1 MTAAV
6 AATGSAVGRPGP
18 GRGRLV
24 ALSLGQLVSWG
35 VLYYGVIV
43 AGSRIAEQ
51 TGWSLALVTGLFSLG
66 LVVSAIAG
74 IAVGR
79 LLDARGPRL
88 VMTASSALAAAG
100 FVVVALAPT
109 PAVFALG
116 WVVTGAAQSAVL
128 YQAAFTVVT
137 RRYGERR
144 RGPLTVVTIAGGLA
158 STVFAPLIAG
168 LLTVLDWR
176 GAFLVLAGILAVVTI
191 PIHALALERSWP
203 PSTPHESAER
213 RTVGAVLRTRRF
225 WALELA
231 TLAVSGSVLVVTLA
245 AIPLFMERGLSFELA
260 ALGIGLLG
268 AGQLVGRL
276 LFLAAP
282 RLLAAH
288 PGPPWRALATTGALA
303 AVALALIG
311 LVPGPAWLLIGV
323 GALAGAVRGAQ
334 TLVQASS
341 VSDRW
346 GTRDYGAI
354 NGVFAAP
361 VTVVGALAPVLGI
374 LVAQSLG
381 SFAEM
386 AVLMAGVALVGAL
399 LARGS

>member
-1 MTAAV
+1 MS
-6 AATGSAVGRPGP
+6 GH
-18 GRGRLV
+18 GRLV
-24 ALSLGQLVSWG
+24 ALSLGQLVGWG

-51 TGWSLALVTGLFSLG
+51 TGWPLALVTGLFSLG
-66 LVVSAIAG
+66 LVVSALAG
-74 IAVGR
+74 IPVGR
-79 LLDARGPRL
+79 LLDARGPRS
-88 VMTASSALAAAG
+88 VMTVGSSLAAAG

-176 GAFLVLAGILAVVTI
+176 GTFVVLAGILAAVTI

-203 PSTPHESAER
+203 PSSPLVAHESGEH
-213 RTVGAVLRTRRF
+213 VGVGSVLRTRRF

-231 TLAVSGSVLVVTLA
+231 TLAVSGSMLVVTLA

-268 AGQLVGRL
+268 AGQLIGRL
-276 LFLAAP
+276 LFLIAP
-282 RLLAAH
+282 RLLAAR
-288 PGPPWRALATTGALA
+288 PGPPWRALVTTGSLGAT
-303 AVALALIG
+303 ALALLG
-311 LVPGPAWLLIGV
+311 LVAGPMWLLIGV
-323 GALAGAVRGAQ
+323 GVLAGAVRGAQ
-334 TLVQASS
+334 TLVAASS
-341 VSDRW
+341 VADRW
-346 GTRDYGAI
+346 GTRHYGAI
-354 NGVFAAP
+354 NGLFAAP
-361 VTVVGALAPVLGI
+361 VTVVGALAPVIGAV
-374 LVAQSLG
+374 VAQGLG
-381 SFAEM
+381 SFAAM
-386 AVLMAGVALVGAL
+386 ALLMAGVALVGAVV
-399 LARGS
+399 ARAS

>member
-1 MTAAV
+1 MS
-6 AATGSAVGRPGP
+6 GH
-18 GRGRLV
+18 GRLV

-51 TGWSLALVTGLFSLG
+51 TGWPLALVTGLFSAG
-66 LVVSAIAG
+66 LVVSALAG
-74 IAVGR
+74 IPIGR
-79 LLDARGPRL
+79 LLDARGPRS
-88 VMTASSALAAAG
+88 VMTAGSALAAAG

-109 PAVFALG
+109 PATFALG

-176 GAFLVLAGILAVVTI
+176 GTFLVLAAILAVVTI
-191 PIHALALERSWP
+191 PIHALSLERSWP
-203 PSTPHESAER
+203 ASPSLTPHESSER
-213 RTVGAVLRTRRF
+213 GPVRAVLRTRRF
-225 WALELA
+225 WLLELS
-231 TLAVSGSVLVVTLA
+231 TLVVSGSILVVTLA
-245 AIPLFMERGLSFELA
+245 AIPLLMERGLSFQLA

-268 AGQLVGRL
+268 AGQLIGRL

-282 RLLAAH
+282 RVLAAR
-288 PGPPWRALATTGALA
+288 PGPPWRALATTGALG
-303 AVALALIG
+303 AVALALLG
-311 LVPGPAWLLIGV
+311 LIPGPAWLLLGV
-323 GALAGAVRGAQ
+323 GVLAGAVRGAQ
-334 TLVQASS
+334 TLVVASS

-346 GTRDYGAI
+346 GTRDYGALH
-354 NGVFAAP
+354 GVYAAP
-361 VTVVGALAPVLGI
+361 VTIIGALAPVLGI
-374 LVAQSLG
+374 LLAQGLG
-381 SFAEM
+381 SFSAM
-386 AVLMAGVALVGAL
+386 ALLMAGVTLVGAV

>member
-1 MTAAV
+1 MS
-6 AATGSAVGRPGP
+6 GH
-18 GRGRLV
+18 GRLV

-51 TGWSLALVTGLFSLG
+51 TGWPLALVTGLFSAG
-66 LVVSAIAG
+66 LVVSALAG
-74 IAVGR
+74 IPIGR
-79 LLDARGPRL
+79 LLDARGPRS
-88 VMTASSALAAAG
+88 VMTAGSALAAAG

-109 PAVFALG
+109 PATFALG

-176 GAFLVLAGILAVVTI
+176 GTFLVLAAILAIVTL
-191 PIHALALERSWP
+191 PIHALSLERSWP
-203 PSTPHESAER
+203 ASPSLTPHEASER
-213 RTVGAVLRTRRF
+213 GPVRAVLRTRRF
-225 WALELA
+225 WLLEIS
-231 TLAVSGSVLVVTLA
+231 TLAVSGSILVVTLA
-245 AIPLFMERGLSFELA
+245 AIPLLMERGLSFQLA

-268 AGQLVGRL
+268 AGQLIGRL

-282 RLLAAH
+282 RALAAR
-288 PGPPWRALATTGALA
+288 PGPPWRALATTGALG
-303 AVALALIG
+303 AVALALLG
-311 LVPGPAWLLIGV
+311 LIPGPAWLLIGGGV
-323 GALAGAVRGAQ
+323 LAGAVRGAQ
-334 TLVQASS
+334 TLVVASS

-346 GTRDYGAI
+346 GTRDYGALH
-354 NGVFAAP
+354 GVYAAP
-361 VTVVGALAPVLGI
+361 VTIIGALAPALGI
-374 LVAQSLG
+374 LLAQGLG
-381 SFAEM
+381 SFAAM
-386 AVLMAGVALVGAL
+386 ALLMAGVALVGAV